1 MRINKQFIASQG
13 AKALPSKPGGCC
25 GTAASKRFVF
35 PSDTPE
41 PCCAVVSTIPNLPP
55 VNDPD
60 YTGFAQ
66 TEPYTFLGLECPM
79 EFCVWPGLTYNS
91 TDFDLF
97 IVIDGNQ
104 YPLTNNAENCFSV
117 TDQQVFYL
125 SAFTREPGCFEVVFG
140 LHNKTCDIWYPDA
153 SIFLNGSR
161 ECAVCD
167 WDFTDIETLADN
179 IYRSFHYNSGTV
191 PITIRL
197 YSDNNVANFTTNVI
211 AYVNSTP
218 TIGGTSY
225 DLMQFG
231 ASLGDVDVTMNPGDY
246 LIIYQ
251 EAPDLNCADTYLI
264 FTNVTCGNHLIGQIQ
279 SIEVNK
285 GAC

>member
-1 MRINKQFIASQG
+1 MKKIV
-13 AKALPSKPGGCC
+13 LPKITAMSPPRGTCC

-35 PSDTPE
+35 NADGGT
-41 PCCAVVSTIPNLPP
+41 PCCAVVSTIPNFPP
-55 VNDPD
+55 VNDAD
-60 YTGFAQ
+60 FTGFGQ
-66 TEPYTFLGLECPM
+66 TDFYTFLGLECPM
-79 EFCVWPGLTYNS
+79 EFCIWPGLTFNS

-97 IVIDGNQ
+97 INIDGNP
-104 YPLTNNAENCFSV
+104 YPLTVNVQNCFSMSNG
-117 TDQQVFYL
+117 QSFNL
-125 SAFTREPGCFEVVFG
+125 SALTRDTDCFEVVFG
-140 LHNKTCDIWYPDA
+140 LYNKTCDIWYPDA

-167 WDFTDIETLADN
+167 WNFTDIETLSDN
-179 IYRSFHYNSGTV
+179 INRPFHYNSGTG

-231 ASLGDVDVTMNPGDY
+231 ASFGDVDVTMNPGDY

-264 FTNVTCGNHLIGQIQ
+264 FTNVTCSNHLIGQIQ